1 MTLVYKTYWGMLKYF
16 DQDCDI
22 ALGTNIQLHYV
33 KHNLKRTV
41 HDRQNWND
49 EIIVAD
55 LDLDDIYQIEA
66 INDGRTGVRGGG
78 RVGSRGGGNHSGRGS
93 VNHSGKGSGRSSHC
107 MGRAN
112 DTTLSQGTLF
122 DLNVDSN
129 LEITGAC
136 RTPLNRETKADIALG
151 AAHRITYLH
160 AQGPS
165 VSLGNIKSSNILL
178 TKSYEAHVSDF
189 GLAQLTGLSS
199 TSNYITNYREQEATD
214 PREVLSEKRCLQLR
228 RLITGTPSGEGSHIF
243 DDQ

>member
-1 MTLVYKTYWGMLKYF
+1 MRS
-16 DQDCDI
+16 
-22 ALGTNIQLHYV
+22 QLHDGF
-33 KHNLKRTV
+33 R
-41 HDRQNWND
+41 
-49 EIIVAD
+49 
-55 LDLDDIYQIEA
+55 A

-78 RVGSRGGGNHSGRGS
+78 RVGSRGGGNHSSRGS
-93 VNHSGKGSGRSSHC
+93 ENHGGKGSGRSGHC
-107 MGRAN
+107 MSRG
-112 DTTLSQGTLF
+112 S
-122 DLNVDSN
+122 
-129 LEITGAC
+129 TGAC

-214 PREVLSEKRCLQLR
+214 PPEVLSEKRCIQLR
-228 RLITGTPSGEGSHIF
+228 RLITGTPSGEGSHTF